1 MTPDR
6 LSDAD
11 LDQSI
16 LYALGALE
24 PADLATL
31 ERRLGRGEP
40 ALAAEVQRMQ
50 TVAALLGQAAVVT
63 PPAALRRR
71 LLDRLRTERVVVVIR
86 AAQGEWRAGIV
97 PGMRTKSLFLDE
109 PGARATSLVRMDPG
123 ARYPAHRHA
132 GTEELY
138 VLEGTLIVEGH
149 LLGAGDFCAAPEGTS
164 HAPTW
169 TDRGCTFLLT
179 GSTDDAIVPELASP
193 SGGLIFVRA
202 QDHDWRESATP
213 GVATRL
219 IFKDVVRG
227 TRTMLVRMAAGARL
241 PQHHHASAEHIY
253 MLEGDGRVGGVMLG
267 AGDFYGAPEGTAHDT
282 TWSAGGCTFLL
293 MASRLEAVA

>member
-16 LYALGALE
+16 LHALGALD
-24 PADLATL
+24 PADLVTL
-31 ERRLGRGEP
+31 ETRLRRGEP
-40 ALAAEVQRMQ
+40 ALAAEIQSMQ
-50 TVAALLGQAAVVT
+50 TVAALLGHAAAVT
-63 PPAALRRR
+63 PPAALRQR

-86 AAQGEWRAGIV
+86 AAQGEWRAGLV
-97 PGMRTKSLFLDE
+97 FGMRTKSLFLDE

-138 VLEGTLIVEGH
+138 ILEGTLTVEGYP
-149 LLGAGDFCAAPEGTS
+149 LGAGDFCAAPEGTS
-164 HAPTW
+164 HTPTW

-179 GSTDDAIVPELASP
+179 GSTDDAIIPELASP
-193 SGGLIFVRA
+193 SAGLVFVRA
-202 QDHDWRESATP
+202 QEHDWRESATP

-219 IFKDVVRG
+219 IFKDVARG
-227 TRTMLVRMAAGARL
+227 TRTMLVRMAPGARL
-241 PQHHHASAEHIY
+241 PQHHHAIAEHLY
-253 MLEGDGRVGGVMLG
+253 MLEGDGRVGGVVLG
-267 AGDFYGAPEGTAHDT
+267 PGDFYGAPEGTAHDT

-293 MASRLEAVA
+293 LASRLEAIA